1 MDEIVQFDFP
11 TDSPK
16 IIKVIGVGG
25 FGITYIGWD
34 FYQSKRV
41 CIKEYFPRG
50 VASRGITGTISHSS
64 MTSTLNVFTENT
76 EQAKYAYQHGLQ
88 TYIKEA
94 ENLSRFYAMPGI
106 VSVRDFF
113 YGNNTAYI
121 VMEYIEGIDLRR
133 YAKQLGGKIPP
144 DVLFP
149 MLKEV
154 IAALNE
160 VHKENIIH
168 RDTVSYT
175 HLTLPT
181 KLEV

>member
-1 MDEIVQFDFP
+1 MEQQNQINNQFLPVHTKLQERYEIL
-11 TDSPK
+11 
-16 IIKVIGVGG
+16 KVNGEGN

-94 ENLSRFYAMPGI
+94 EILSRFYAMPGI

-113 YGNNTAYI
+113 Y
-121 VMEYIEGIDLRR
+121 
-133 YAKQLGGKIPP
+133 
-144 DVLFP
+144 
-149 MLKEV
+149 
-154 IAALNE
+154 
-160 VHKENIIH
+160 
-168 RDTVSYT
+168 
-175 HLTLPT
+175 
-181 KLEV
+181 

>member
-1 MDEIVQFDFP
+1 MAKRLVDPNVLCMGCMKELNMPKEPCPYCGFYLPAYQQVKNSLPPYEILNGKYLVG
-11 TDSPK
+11 
-16 IIKVIGVGG
+16 KVIGVGG

-50 VASRGITGTISHSS
+50 VASRGITETISHSS
-64 MTSTLNVFTENT
+64 LTATLNVFTENT

-94 ENLSRFYAMPGI
+94 ENLSHFYTMSGI

-121 VMEYIEGIDLRR
+121 VMEYIEAIGR
-133 YAKQLGGKIPP
+133 
-144 DVLFP
+144 
-149 MLKEV
+149 
-154 IAALNE
+154 
-160 VHKENIIH
+160 
-168 RDTVSYT
+168 
-175 HLTLPT
+175 
-181 KLEV
+181 